1 MRALHLELKGV
12 LSVAGSA
19 GGEQQLACVELVDS
33 LLIMLCDWQPR
44 AHPLMLVEVASPAL
58 PH

>member
-1 MRALHLELKGV
+1 
-12 LSVAGSA
+12 
-19 GGEQQLACVELVDS
+19 
-33 LLIMLCDWQPR
+33 MLCDWQPR